1 MCDFIG
7 FCLCHPDAILPTR
20 ANPGDAGYDLAS
32 VEELTIPPRERA
44 LVSTGLKVLLPP
56 DTYGRVAPRSG
67 LAVKHGIHVGAGVCD
82 LSYRGIYKVLLFNHS
97 DVPFSVKVGDRIAQ
111 LVVEVIK
118 TPPAHQIT
126 EAELDSTERG
136 ADGFGSTGTR

>member
-56 DTYGRVAPRSG
+56 NTYGRVAPRSG

-118 TPPAHQIT
+118 TPSARQIT
-126 EAELDSTERG
+126 ESELDTTERG
-136 ADGFGSTGTR
+136 AGGFGSSGL